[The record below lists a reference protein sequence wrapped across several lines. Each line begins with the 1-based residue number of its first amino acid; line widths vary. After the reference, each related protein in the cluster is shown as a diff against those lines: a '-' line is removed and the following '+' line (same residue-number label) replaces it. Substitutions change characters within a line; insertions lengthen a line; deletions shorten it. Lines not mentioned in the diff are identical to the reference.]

1 MNRTAQAICVLAPCV
16 LTPLSACQTVSLAQA
31 EQTCIG
37 EARQAQFQ
45 SQYPYANPTGSLD
58 IGVGSGGYSG
68 VGIGLNF
75 SPGMFLPRN
84 PDTVYANCVRNQ
96 SGFYP
101 TRPYSSLPE
110 SRMYR
115 PYP

>member
-1 MNRTAQAICVLAPCV
+1 MMRTAQAIAVLAPCV

-31 EQTCIG
+31 EQNCIG
-37 EARQAQFQ
+37 EARQAQYQ
-45 SQYPYANPTGSLD
+45 SQYPYPYPTGSLG

-68 VGIGLNF
+68 VGIGLNL

-84 PDTVYANCVRNQ
+84 PDTAYANCVRNQ
-96 SGFYP
+96 SGLNP
-101 TRPYSSLPE
+101 TQPFSSLPA